1 MCPRRAQGF
10 QLEALFS
17 KQPFYLLT
25 CICRRS
31 LNLRTWLAPIS
42 WRRRNPKRYAVLLCS
57 ITLPQANLSLLP
69 SSLPPSSLCSLPLIL
84 KIARQILE
92 AHASMLTL
100 SMHDAKL
107 QYIRNWQALQDFGI
121 TYFLLKV
128 GRSRKEV
135 SKNSVSNLIP
145 IPEFHPYY
153 THTHHAVLSI
163 SFPWYLSYRFHWEYL
178 KIHFSNYK
186 KFLWLVHN
194 GASSHAV
201 SRLTVQHV
209 QCSCH
214 RYQQANLHIYLIVN
228 TKKVWASGGC
238 FQLVVLNPP
247 PSQAVLDLACLWWEA
262 SSCGDGNFE
271 VSLTICQLL
280 HKHWVLAPVLATLFW

>member
-1 MCPRRAQGF
+1 MWWDVHGNPLVLCWSLSPIWVKLWNCPFDCLAVCPRRAQGF

-121 TYFLLKV
+121 TYFLVKV

-153 THTHHAVLSI
+153 THTHTTQFSAFHFHGICHIDFIESI
-163 SFPWYLSYRFHWEYL
+163 W
-178 KIHFSNYK
+178 
-186 KFLWLVHN
+186 KFISAITRNSSDLCTMALPPMLFLDSLYNMFNVHVIDIN
-194 GASSHAV
+194 K
-201 SRLTVQHV
+201 LT
-209 QCSCH
+209 S
-214 RYQQANLHIYLIVN
+214 
-228 TKKVWASGGC
+228 TFTS
-238 FQLVVLNPP
+238 
-247 PSQAVLDLACLWWEA
+247 
-262 SSCGDGNFE
+262 
-271 VSLTICQLL
+271 
-280 HKHWVLAPVLATLFW
+280 